1 MTTYT
6 SRPFENEH
14 DLQALHQFLI
24 ELRAQRG
31 HLAYWH
37 IGDLTWRFFLQE
49 LRGDPRDIIRL
60 WHDARGALA
69 GFAWFAYDYAFDWQL
84 RVDASARGIEDEML
98 AWAKEHW
105 ASALPNA
112 SGEKPSL
119 WSDAL
124 EKDDVRSAFL
134 ERNRFA
140 RGDKPMIY
148 FQRALDEAFLTPKL
162 PDGFSIRAV
171 RAADAANRA
180 GAHREAFHPSR
191 VTDEGYARL
200 MQMPE
205 YDREQDVVTVA
216 PDGVIAAFAMSW
228 VDLVNRLGEFE
239 PVGARVAYRQRGL
252 TKAVLLEGM
261 RRMRTR
267 GAAIASVWTNED
279 NVAAVRLYESVGFTR
294 VDRDWNYVLH
304 Q

>member
-1 MTTYT
+1 MTYH
-6 SRPFENEH
+6 SRPFQDQN
-14 DLQALHQFLI
+14 DLRALRQFLI

-37 IGDLTWRFFLQE
+37 IGDLTWRFFMQE
-49 LRGDPRDIIRL
+49 LRGDPRAIIRL

-84 RVDASARGIEDEML
+84 RVDACARGIEEEIL
-98 AWAKEHW
+98 AWAKERW
-105 ASALPNA
+105 AVALPNA
-112 SGEKPSL
+112 QGAKPPL

-124 EKDDVRSAFL
+124 ERDAARIAFL
-134 ERNRFA
+134 ERNHFA

-148 FQRALDEAFLTPKL
+148 FQRALDDAIPTPKL
-162 PDGFSIRAV
+162 PDGFSLRAV
-171 RAADAANRA
+171 RAKDAANRA
-180 GAHREAFHPSR
+180 DAHREAFHPSR

-205 YDREQDVVTVA
+205 YDRDLDVVAVA
-216 PDGVIAAFAMSW
+216 PDGGIAAYAMSW
-228 VDLVNRLGEFE
+228 VDEVNRLGEFE

-252 TKAVLLEGM
+252 TKVVLLEGL
-261 RRMRTR
+261 RRMRVR
-267 GAAIASVWTNED
+267 GADTASVWTNED
-279 NVAAVRLYESVGFTR
+279 NIAAVRLYESVGFTR
-294 VDRDWNYVLH
+294 LDRDWNYIL